1 MKNKILKVFMLVLT
15 VVICT
20 SSVFASEGLFQLGVF
35 EDVYK
40 LSENSEIELPFLNMF
55 SETATYD
62 KDVNHSGITF
72 ASSTIDIDKK
82 LTGMHLIFSSDMLTI
97 SGEVEHIVAYANNV
111 VIEGKVTK
119 DSVIMGR
126 SVKVLDTAEIDEDV
140 VIIANELEIAGTVKG
155 NVIATVSGNTKVT
168 GNIDKDLRIITNTL
182 EIGEGLVKGDFYLKT
197 DMNVDEIKSMYK
209 EGTFEILTKETKSTG
224 EKVLSIV
231 TDGVITVVI
240 YTFIAY
246 LIVRKDNNIV
256 KRATVKFKENTT
268 YGILIGLVA
277 FTLVLILPILLIV
290 LAVFGLGIIAWPL
303 LILYLGV
310 VLFSIS
316 TATFTVGTAIYTAIE
331 DKVKK
336 YKVFVL
342 AGIFIVLYA
351 ICNIPYIA
359 YYATVAINLIS
370 LSIILT
376 GITKRKKEDKIQV
389 KIENEK

>member
-1 MKNKILKVFMLVLT
+1 MRNKILKVFMLVLA
-15 VVICT
+15 VVFCT
-20 SSVFASEGLFQLGVF
+20 SSVFASDGLFQLGVF

-40 LSENSEIELPFLNMF
+40 LSENNEIVLPFLNMF
-55 SETATYD
+55 SAAATYD
-62 KDVNHSGITF
+62 KDINHSGITF
-72 ASSTIDIDKK
+72 ASSTMDINKK

-97 SGEVEHIVAYANNV
+97 SGEVEHIVAYANNI
-111 VIEGKVTK
+111 VISGKVTK

-140 VIIANELEIAGTVKG
+140 VIIANDLEIAGLVKG
-155 NVIATVSGNTKVT
+155 NVIATVSGETKVT

-182 EIGEGLVKGDFYLKT
+182 EIDEGLVKGDFYLKT
-197 DMNVDEIKSMYK
+197 DMDVKEIKSMYK

-224 EKVLSIV
+224 EKVLTIV
-231 TDGVITVVI
+231 TDGIITVVI

-277 FTLVLILPILLIV
+277 FMLVLILPILLIL
-290 LAVFGLGIIAWPL
+290 LAVFGLGVIAWPL

-316 TATFTVGTAIYTAIE
+316 TATFTVGTAIYTAIQ
-331 DKVKK
+331 DKVKGH
-336 YKVFVL
+336 KVLVL
-342 AGIFIVLYA
+342 AAIFIVLYA

-359 YYATVAINLIS
+359 YYASVAINLIS

-376 GITKRKKEDKIQV
+376 GITKRKKDKVEV